1 MQRPLYDIFTSQFVL
16 DEAARGDPDAA
27 RRRLTMLADIPILD
41 SNPDV
46 EWVANELLL
55 HALIPKKARLDALH
69 VATAALAGVE
79 YLLTQNCRHIANAH
93 VLPSVYRLLAE
104 LGLPPLL
111 ICTPVEFLGEVDDRS

>member
-1 MQRPLYDIFTSQFVL
+1 MTEQRPLYDIVTSQLVL

-27 RRRLTMLADIPILD
+27 RRRLTMLGDILILEA
-41 SNPDV
+41 NPDV

-93 VLPSVYRLLAE
+93 VLPSV
-104 LGLPPLL
+104 
-111 ICTPVEFLGEVDDRS
+111 PVAGRTGSSAVVDLHTGRVSGRIR